1 MPTHALYL
9 DDSGQKEYAPPGV
22 KYSSGLSR
30 YFVLGGYL
38 TTTREAG
45 RLAEEVRAL
54 KLQTFGTTK
63 VEIKSNWLRIPHER
77 EARYLKPYGLTE
89 DRLREL
95 VDSYYGA
102 VLAADLN
109 LLAAVVDKAHMAE
122 MYARPWYTPA
132 IAYEAIVQRL
142 QNELS
147 ATGGSAGVV
156 IDDMTGK
163 TPNNSEYKVNLT
175 RHHEQLKKTGSTLL
189 RIPITVLSGR
199 LKFVNSKDSEL
210 IQIADVISYNVFR
223 QFRDY
228 GEEWEQLGLEQLPTY
243 DWFRRIASKFRRG
256 PEGRIQGYGVV
267 KLPLRQRIT
276 WAIPP

>member
-54 KLQTFGTTK
+54 KLHTFGTTQ

-77 EARYLKPYGLTE
+77 EARYLKPFGLTE
-89 DRLREL
+89 SELREL

-122 MYARPWYTPA
+122 VYPKPWYTPA

-147 ATGGSAGVV
+147 PTGGSAGVV

-163 TPNNSEYKVNLT
+163 TPNNSEYKANLT
-175 RHHEQLKKTGSTLL
+175 RHHEQLKRTGSALL

-243 DWFRRIASKFRRG
+243 DWFRRMASKFRRG

-267 KLPLRQRIT
+267 KLPLRQRIA